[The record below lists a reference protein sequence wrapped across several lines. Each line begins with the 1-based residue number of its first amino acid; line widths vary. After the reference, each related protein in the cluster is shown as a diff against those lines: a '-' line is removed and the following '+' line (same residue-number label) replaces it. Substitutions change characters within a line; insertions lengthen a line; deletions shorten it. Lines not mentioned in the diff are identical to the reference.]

1 MRVVAWRNP
10 IKLGLFGALIAL
22 VLAAC
27 AAPAPTAA
35 PKPTEAPRPVAP
47 AAALAATTAPAA
59 PAATA
64 APQPAE
70 VFKPVAA
77 TAAPK
82 PTEAP
87 RPAAPAATTAPIL
100 TAPNVPAI
108 PNTPPSAA
116 GSAAV
121 APAAK
126 VVETPPTQNIAATA
140 VTPESTKPAA
150 TPQLP
155 LPATQAIIE
164 PRVVE
169 VEYPP
174 HMRLGDSEMIRLSLV
189 PSAEGYTLTLD
200 APNNEAIT
208 RTVSIKRPLNTE
220 VSAEARLSGV
230 GFEIAE
236 HNPKAVALP
245 EAEVVTWRW
254 TVSPRETGQHKLTIS
269 VDLIWMPL
277 GSTAPSKRSQ
287 LFSKGFDIQVQSLLG
302 LTSAQSKML
311 GAAGLT
317 LGAGLSLAAL
327 ILQRKRKFAQPQT
340 GIVANP
346 HPAPPA
352 LMTVPPNTA
361 LAIEASAGIELHPA
375 ENNLLQAL
383 FRDYSR
389 VMVER
394 EFRSGYS
401 GARTLL
407 ILPIRN
413 DGRADAYTIAKMGTS
428 NAIVQEYQNFE
439 RYVKHTLPPI
449 TARIQEAPVKS
460 QEPRVES
467 QGSRLKA
474 QGSTLKAQGSIL
486 NTQHSALAVLRYTF
500 VGEAGKMPMSLG
512 EALREPGNVAL
523 LRKLFDTFGPNWWFQ
538 RRPYSF
544 RLGQEYDR
552 VLPAHL
558 IVAPAAPNDSPAH
571 IIDGQLT
578 AGASAPAIAIGTC
591 VLLRNFGQVELG
603 ASDNRYALI
612 GAASAGQAPLRV
624 RCANWVNTRQAPE
637 AACTQRGLLARVIGT
652 RESLLRDAVA
662 GLSLFGLP
670 NPLPS
675 LPRLLNEQVSGSQST
690 IHGDL
695 NLENALVG
703 PGGFIWLIDFA
714 TTRDGHT
721 LFDFAHL
728 HTEIIAHIIAPHSP
742 IHPNLEH
749 PLLSEMNALAQR
761 CWFNPTQ
768 AREYDLARFVSC
780 LGALKHRNLDEH
792 QRHWLYLTAA
802 QIGQRLG

>member
-1 MRVVAWRNP
+1 MSVMAWRNP
-10 IKLGLFGALIAL
+10 IKLGLCGALMAL

-27 AAPAPTAA
+27 AAPTAA
-35 PKPTEAPRPVAP
+35 PKPTEA
-47 AAALAATTAPAA
+47 L
-59 PAATA
+59 
-64 APQPAE
+64 
-70 VFKPVAA
+70 
-77 TAAPK
+77 
-82 PTEAP
+82 
-87 RPAAPAATTAPIL
+87 RPAAPAAAPVL
-100 TAPNVPAI
+100 TAPYDSTNPS
-108 PNTPPSAA
+108 TPPNAA

-121 APAAK
+121 APAAQT
-126 VVETPPTQNIAATA
+126 VETPPTQSIAT
-140 VTPESTKPAA
+140 

-155 LPATQAIIE
+155 LPATQVIIE

-174 HMRLGDSEMIRLSLV
+174 YMRLGDSEMIRLSLV

-208 RTVSIKRPLNTE
+208 RAVNIKRPLNTE

-236 HNPKAVALP
+236 HNPQAVALP
-245 EAEVVTWRW
+245 AAEGVTWRW
-254 TVSPRETGQHKLTIS
+254 TVSPRETGQHKLSIS
-269 VDLIWMPL
+269 VDLMWAPL

-302 LTSAQSKML
+302 LTSTQSNML
-311 GAAGLT
+311 GAAGLA
-317 LGAGLSLAAL
+317 LGTGLSLAAL
-327 ILQRKRKFAQPQT
+327 ILQRKCKLAPPQT
-340 GIVANP
+340 SMVANP
-346 HPAPPA
+346 RPAPPA
-352 LMTVPPNTA
+352 LMTVPPNTT
-361 LAIEASAGIELHPA
+361 LVIEASAGIELYPT

-428 NAIVQEYQNFE
+428 NTIVQEYQNFE

-460 QEPRVES
+460 QAASVES
-467 QGSRLKA
+467 QGSTSNP
-474 QGSTLKAQGSIL
+474 QP
-486 NTQHSALAVLRYTF
+486 SALAVLRYTF

-512 EALREPGNVAL
+512 EALREPGNAAL

-538 RRPYSF
+538 RHPYSF

-558 IVAPAAPNDSPAH
+558 VVSPAGPNDNPVH

-591 VLLRNFGQVELG
+591 VLLRNFAHVELG
-603 ASDNRYALI
+603 ASDNRCVLI

-637 AACTQRGLLARVIGT
+637 AACTQRGLLARVIDT

-670 NPLPS
+670 DPLPS
-675 LPRLLNEQVSGSQST
+675 LPRRLNEQVSGSQST

-749 PLLSEMNALAQR
+749 PLLNEMQALAQR

-768 AREYDLARFVSC
+768 AREYDLACFVSC
-780 LGALKHRNLDEH
+780 LGALKHRNLAEH

-802 QIGQRLG
+802 QIGQRLA